1 MNQYTCLLLVPGSSG
16 KAQAAGCESVLFKH
30 TNLCIGLVTLNF
42 SAGRANPP
50 SEPQVLTV
58 YFWPQLGHQ
67 GAPGGCDLLLIAIRN
82 LDPGWRRRRCL
93 EHRRR
98 LWQSRRE
105 PSCVCL
111 ASVRPNETLPTSALL
126 SLAQAERPRL
136 TMPECDPRG
145 KCPEKRRRHQV
156 SINHPVCPGV
166 RMDVI
171 IHRDPFIK
179 SFYSISIQH
188 CLSRSYCLPS
198 TIPAK
203 TEPLRPAAFH
213 CIGGVSKENVNG

>member
-16 KAQAAGCESVLFKH
+16 KAQAAGCESGLFKH

-67 GAPGGCDLLLIAIRN
+67 GAPGGCDLLLIAIQNR
-82 LDPGWRRRRCL
+82 DPGWRRRRCL

-145 KCPEKRRRHQV
+145 TCPEKRRRHQV
-156 SINHPVCPGV
+156 SINHPVVQESEWMLLYIEIPSLNPSIPFPFNTVYPGPTACPA
-166 RMDVI
+166 
-171 IHRDPFIK
+171 
-179 SFYSISIQH
+179 
-188 CLSRSYCLPS
+188 PS
-198 TIPAK
+198 QPRQNPCVQRLFT
-203 TEPLRPAAFH
+203 
-213 CIGGVSKENVNG
+213 VSEESVKRT